1 MLVLNLINQVI
12 LEGFYDEVFIVHEE
26 DILGN
31 WNRLVAVVDGR
42 RGVKEFH
49 PLTVALVLGW
59 WVFDKGVLEQSV
71 KRTSSNDLLCIVA
84 NAGDGLEDVLDG
96 VPFHG

>member
-1 MLVLNLINQVI
+1 MFVLNLIDQVI
-12 LEGFYDEVFIVHEE
+12 LKGLYDKVFIVHEE
-26 DILGN
+26 NILGN
-31 WNRLVAVVDGR
+31 WNRLVAVVHGG

-49 PLTVALVLGW
+49 PLTVALVLRR

-71 KRTSSNDLLCIVA
+71 KRAGSNDLLCIVA

-96 VPFHG
+96 VPLHG

>member
-1 MLVLNLINQVI
+1 MSVLNLINQVI

-71 KRTSSNDLLCIVA
+71 KRTGSNDILCIVA

>member
-1 MLVLNLINQVI
+1 MFVLNLINQVI

-71 KRTSSNDLLCIVA
+71 KRTGSNNILCIVA

>member
-1 MLVLNLINQVI
+1 M
-12 LEGFYDEVFIVHEE
+12 EGFYDEVFIVHEE

-71 KRTSSNDLLCIVA
+71 KMTGSYDLLCIVA

>member
-1 MLVLNLINQVI
+1 MSVLNLINQVI

-71 KRTSSNDLLCIVA
+71 KRTGSNNILCIVA